1 MIWNKKYYLKKK
13 RIKVLT
19 KKKKTMNKWKEV
31 INYCEKNNVT
41 PNELLQICSSE
52 LYRKGEM
59 SEFTNFRFELYAKKR
74 IEQKNKN
81 LHKQRGSKIKAVKEV
96 IDSEEFKNE
105 FNKIK
110 KGRFFNAPQSENF
123 LKLVCD
129 KRQSLRLAAA
139 FGRNGEKTII

>member
-1 MIWNKKYYLKKK
+1 MIWNKKYYLKNKAK
-13 RIKVLT
+13 ILA
-19 KKKKTMNKWKEV
+19 KKKKTMDKWKEV

-123 LKLVCD
+123 LKLVCY

>member
-1 MIWNKKYYLKKK
+1 
-13 RIKVLT
+13 
-19 KKKKTMNKWKEV
+19 MNKWKKV
-31 INYCEKNNVT
+31 INYCEENNVT
-41 PNELLQICSSE
+41 PNELLQMCSNE

-59 SEFTNFRFELYAKKR
+59 SRFTNFRFELYAKKR

-81 LHKQRGSKIKAVKEV
+81 LHKQYGSKIKAVKEV

-129 KRQSLRLAAA
+129 KRQYLRLAAA

>member
-1 MIWNKKYYLKKK
+1 MNEW
-13 RIKVLT
+13 
-19 KKKKTMNKWKEV
+19 KTV
-31 INYCEKNNVT
+31 INYCKKNNVK
-41 PNELLQICSSE
+41 PDELLQMCSNE

-81 LHKQRGSKIKAVKEV
+81 LHKKFGSKMKAIKEV
-96 IDSEEFKNE
+96 IDSEEFKDK

-110 KGRFFNAPQSENF
+110 KERFFNAPQNVIF
-123 LKLVCD
+123 HKLVCD

-139 FGRNGEKTII
+139 FGRNGEDKII